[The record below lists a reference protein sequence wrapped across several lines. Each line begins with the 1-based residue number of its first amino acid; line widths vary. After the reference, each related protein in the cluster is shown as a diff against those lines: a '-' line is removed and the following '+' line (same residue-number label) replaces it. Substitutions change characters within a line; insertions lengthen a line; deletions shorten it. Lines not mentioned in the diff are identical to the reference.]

1 MLFICRCEC
10 IMNSHHWLPV
20 INPIM
25 WYVMTAF
32 STIFFWH
39 NLIGINDKTAG
50 CQNILLNGLLDK
62 TASKCD
68 PDIPYQY
75 SWNIKHEGMNTQ
87 TIYLGVHFFVSFIL
101 LDNHAKLFIPRQK
114 ALETQAKTKHT
125 LLGRIDL

>member
-1 MLFICRCEC
+1 
-10 IMNSHHWLPV
+10 
-20 INPIM
+20 M

-101 LDNHAKLFIPRQK
+101 LDNHAKLFIPGQK
-114 ALETQAKTKHT
+114 ALEIQAKTKHT